1 MFGLETL
8 LWLGVTGA
16 ASVFGYIKSRQF
28 VRRRLRFVDS
38 VQNPGV
44 PLLAGGVA
52 GLAALPIVAIAPVV
66 GPVAAV
72 VFGVGVGAGVLHGA
86 RDVKRLPGA

>member
-16 ASVFGYIKSRQF
+16 ATVFGYIKSRQF
-28 VRRRLRFVDS
+28 VRRKLRFVDA
-38 VQNPGV
+38 VQNPV
-44 PLLAGGVA
+44 APLLAGGVA
-52 GLAALPIVAIAPVV
+52 GLIALPIVGILPLLTTVT
-66 GPVAAV
+66 AV

-86 RDVKRLPGA
+86 RDVKRLPGT

>member
-16 ASVFGYIKSRQF
+16 ASVFGYLKSRQF
-28 VRRRLRFVDS
+28 VRRRLRFVDA
-38 VQNPGV
+38 VQNPV
-44 PLLAGGVA
+44 APLFAGGVA
-52 GLAALPIVAIAPVV
+52 WLVAI
-66 GPVAAV
+66 PVASFLPVITAISAV

-86 RDVKRLPGA
+86 RDVKRLPSG